1 MRQSSVLLKYSLIL
15 ITLIVLMM
23 VLLNT
28 VGLDFT
34 EKKLV
39 EAKKEELY
47 TQANDIVN
55 NYLSEYYVSTMAQ
68 TNVSTTLQIA
78 AEMTDTRILLLSR
91 NGLVVCDTTSNRKQ
105 NAIYVALGT
114 SYPQLMKNT
123 AVENLVIAKYVPE
136 NMLCV
141 SVPVMY
147 NYAASGYLCL
157 MTPMA
162 SIYAEGVYYS
172 DFVNI
177 CYLIFIPF
185 LIGSFILL
193 YFYSV
198 HPVSK
203 LTKQTKEYME
213 NNFRGEFKVSYP
225 KELAELGGSI
235 RYMGDKL
242 NNSDEIQRKFLSNVS
257 HDFRSPLTSI
267 RGYLEAMKDG
277 TIDVSE
283 QEKYFDILLYE
294 TDRLTKL
301 TSNLL
306 QLNNIDDNGLMLNLS
321 VFDINKMI
329 RQIALTFEGTF
340 KKKKLVLNLVFSQ
353 KETFVEADEGRIQQV
368 IYNLLDNAIKFSN
381 SDSSIK
387 ITTEDKGNKVYITV
401 KDYGVGI
408 PRESLNRIWERFYK
422 SDASRGRDKKGSGL
436 GLSIVKEI
444 IKAHNQNI
452 SVVSTVGVGTEFI
465 FTLKSAE

>member
-1 MRQSSVLLKYSLIL
+1 MIV
-15 ITLIVLMM
+15 LIVFMM

-39 EAKKEELY
+39 ESKKEELY

-55 NYLSEYYVSTMAQ
+55 NYLSEYTVSTLTQ
-68 TNVSTTLQIA
+68 TNVTTTLHIA
-78 AEMTDTRILLLSR
+78 AEMTDTRILMLSR

-105 NAIYVALGT
+105 NAIYVSLGT
-114 SYPQLMKNT
+114 SYPQLMGNT
-123 AVENLVIAKYVPE
+123 AVEDLVIPKYVSE
-136 NMLCV
+136 KALCV
-141 SVPVMY
+141 SVPIMY
-147 NYAASGYLCL
+147 NYSVSGYICL
-157 MTPMA
+157 MTPMS
-162 SIYAEGVYYS
+162 SIYADGVYYS

-185 LIGSFILL
+185 LAGAFVLL

-198 HPVSK
+198 HPVTK

-408 PRESLNRIWERFYK
+408 PRESINRVWERFYK

-452 SVVSTVGVGTEFI
+452 SVVSTVGVGTEFV

>member
-15 ITLIVLMM
+15 VILIVLMM
-23 VLLNT
+23 ALLNT

-47 TQANDIVN
+47 TEANDIVN
-55 NYLSEYYVSTMAQ
+55 NYLSEYYVSTLAQ
-68 TNVSTTLQIA
+68 NNVTSTLQIA
-78 AEMTDTRILLLSR
+78 AEMTDTRILMLSKS
-91 NGLVVCDTTSNRKQ
+91 GLVVCDTTSNRKQ
-105 NAIYVALGT
+105 NSIYVALGT
-114 SYPQLMKNT
+114 SYSQLMSNT
-123 AVENLVIAKYVPE
+123 AVENMVIPKYVPDK
-136 NMLCV
+136 MLCV
-141 SVPVMY
+141 TVPITY
-147 NYAASGYLCL
+147 NYSVSGYLSV
-157 MTPMA
+157 MTPMS

-185 LIGSFILL
+185 LAGAFVLL

-277 TIDVSE
+277 TIDFAE

-306 QLNNIDDNGLMLNLS
+306 QLNNIDDNGLMLNLT

-381 SDSSIK
+381 TDSSIK
-387 ITTEDKGNKVYITV
+387 VTTEEKGSKVYITV

-408 PRESLNRIWERFYK
+408 PRESINRIWERFYK

-444 IKAHNQNI
+444 IKAHDQNI
-452 SVVSTVGVGTEFI
+452 SVVSTVGVGTEFV

>member
-1 MRQSSVLLKYSLIL
+1 MRQASVLIKYSLIFLLL
-15 ITLIVLMM
+15 ITLMM

-28 VGLDFT
+28 VGLRFT
-34 EKKLV
+34 ERKLV
-39 EAKKEELY
+39 ETKKEELY
-47 TQANDIVN
+47 TEANDIIN
-55 NYLSEYYVSTMAQ
+55 NYLTGYFSSTMAQ
-68 TNVSTTLQIA
+68 KEVNSTLNIA
-78 AEMTDTRILLLSR
+78 AEMTETRIILLSKF
-91 NGLVVCDTTSNRKQ
+91 G
-105 NAIYVALGT
+105 
-114 SYPQLMKNT
+114 
-123 AVENLVIAKYVPE
+123 LVIADTSKNPKMNAVQATLGTAYPDLMSNSAIEDLVITKYIPDPV
-136 NMLCV
+136 LCV
-141 SVPVMY
+141 TVPIVY
-147 NYAASGYLCL
+147 NYTVSGYVLV
-157 MTPMA
+157 MKPMSA
-162 SIYAEGVYYS
+162 IYAEGVYYS

-185 LIGSFILL
+185 LALAFWLL

-198 HPVSK
+198 HPVTK

-225 KELAELGGSI
+225 KELEELGGSI

-277 TIDVSE
+277 TIGVSE

-306 QLNNIDDNGLMLNLS
+306 QLNNIDDNGLMLNITA
-321 VFDINKMI
+321 FDINKMI

-353 KETFVEADEGRIQQV
+353 KESFVEADEGRIQQV

-387 ITTEDKGNKVYITV
+387 ITTEEKGSKVYVTV
-401 KDYGVGI
+401 KDYGAGI
-408 PRESLNRIWERFYK
+408 PRESINRIWERFYK

-444 IKAHNQNI
+444 IKAHDQNI
-452 SVVSTVGVGTEFI
+452 SVVSTVGVGTEFV

>member
-1 MRQSSVLLKYSLIL
+1 MKQASVLLKYSLIS
-15 ITLIVLMM
+15 IALIVLLLL
-23 VLLNT
+23 LLNT
-28 VGLDFT
+28 VGLDLT

-39 EAKKEELY
+39 ESKTDELY
-47 TQANDIVN
+47 TEANDIIN
-55 NYLSEYYVSTMAQ
+55 NYLSEYYVSAYTQ
-68 TNVSTTLQIA
+68 SNVISALEIA
-78 AEMTDTRILLLSR
+78 AEMTDTRILMLSR
-91 NGLVVCDTTSNRKQ
+91 NGLVVIDTTSNRKQ
-105 NAIYVALGT
+105 NAAYVPLG
-114 SYPQLMKNT
+114 SKYPQLMGNA
-123 AVENLVIAKYVPE
+123 AVEKFSVAKYIPDE
-136 NMLCV
+136 MLCV
-141 SVPVMY
+141 SVPIVY
-147 NYAASGYLCL
+147 NYSTSGYLCV
-157 MTPMA
+157 MTTMS

-177 CYLIFIPF
+177 CLLLFIPF
-185 LIGSFILL
+185 LLGAFVLL

-198 HPVSK
+198 HPVAK
-203 LTKQTKEYME
+203 LTQQTKEYME

-225 KELAELGGSI
+225 KELSELGGSI

-242 NNSDEIQRKFLSNVS
+242 NNSDETQRKFLSNVS

-267 RGYLEAMKDG
+267 RGYIEAMKDG
-277 TIDVSE
+277 TIDASE

-368 IYNLLDNAIKFSN
+368 IYNLMDNAVKFSN

-408 PRESLNRIWERFYK
+408 PKESINRIWERFYK

-452 SVVSTVGVGTEFI
+452 SVVSTVGVGTEFM

>member
-15 ITLIVLMM
+15 ASLVVLMV

-28 VGLDFT
+28 VGLKLT

-39 EAKKEELY
+39 EKRAEELY
-47 TQANDIVN
+47 TEANNIIN
-55 NYLSEYYVSTMAQ
+55 RYLSEYYVSTSAH
-68 TNVSTTLQIA
+68 TEINTALNIA
-78 AEMTDTRILLLSR
+78 AEMTGTRILLISKNGIVVADTITTGRQSALYADLS
-91 NGLVVCDTTSNRKQ
+91 VK
-105 NAIYVALGT
+105 
-114 SYPQLMKNT
+114 YPQLLADNT
-123 AVENLVIAKYVPE
+123 LTDFSIPQFIPE
-136 NMLCV
+136 KMLCV
-141 SVPVMY
+141 AVPVMY
-147 NYAASGYLCL
+147 NYTLSGSLCV
-157 MTPMA
+157 MTTMK
-162 SIYAEGVYYS
+162 SIYQEGVYYS

-177 CYLIFIPF
+177 CYLLFIPF
-185 LIGSFILL
+185 LVAAFFLL

-198 HPVSK
+198 HPVAK
-203 LTKQTKEYME
+203 LTKQTKDYME

-242 NNSDEIQRKFLSNVS
+242 NNSDETQRKFLSNVS

-277 TIDVSE
+277 TIGVSE

-306 QLNNIDDNGLMLNLS
+306 QLNNFDDNGIMLNLS

-340 KKKKLVLNLVFSQ
+340 KKKKIVLNLVFSQ

-387 ITTEDKGNKVYITV
+387 ITTEDKGSKVYVTV
-401 KDYGVGI
+401 KDYGMGI
-408 PRESLNRIWERFYK
+408 PRESINRIWERFYK

-444 IKAHNQNI
+444 IKAHDQNI
-452 SVVSTVGVGTEFI
+452 SVASTVGVGTEFI
-465 FTLKSAE
+465 FTLKSAV

>member
-1 MRQSSVLLKYSLIL
+1 MRQTSVLVKYSLLL
-15 ITLIVLMM
+15 IALVILMM
-23 VLLNT
+23 ILLNT

-39 EAKKEELY
+39 ESKTAELY
-47 TQANDIVN
+47 TEANDIIN
-55 NYLSEYYVSTMAQ
+55 KYLSEYYVSTWAQ
-68 TNVSTTLQIA
+68 DEVVSTLNIA
-78 AEMTDTRILLLSR
+78 AEMTDTRILMLSK
-91 NGLVVCDTTSNRKQ
+91 NGLVVADTTSNRKQ

-114 SYPQLMKNT
+114 SAPQLMADNT
-123 AVENLVIAKYVPE
+123 EKDFVVPKYIPDP
-136 NMLCV
+136 MLCV
-141 SVPVMY
+141 SVPIMY
-147 NYAASGYLCL
+147 NYTVSGYLCV
-157 MTPMA
+157 MTTMS

-185 LIGSFILL
+185 MIGAFALL

-198 HPVSK
+198 HPVTK
-203 LTKQTKEYME
+203 LTGQTKEYME

-225 KELAELGGSI
+225 KELAELGGCI

-277 TIDVSE
+277 TIETAD
-283 QEKYFDILLYE
+283 QGKYFDILLYE

-306 QLNNIDDNGLMLNLS
+306 QLNNIDDNGLMLSLS

-340 KKKKLVLNLVFSQ
+340 IKKKLVLNLVFSQ

-368 IYNLLDNAIKFSN
+368 IYNLLDNAVKFSN

-387 ITTEDKGNKVYITV
+387 ITTEEKGHKVYVTV

-408 PRESLNRIWERFYK
+408 PKESINKVWERFYK

-444 IKAHNQNI
+444 IKAHDQNI
-452 SVVSTVGVGTEFI
+452 SVVSTEGVGTEFI

>member
-1 MRQSSVLLKYSLIL
+1 MKRSSVLVKYSLIL
-15 ITLIVLMM
+15 IGLMILMM

-28 VGLDFT
+28 VGLKFT

-39 EAKKEELY
+39 EAKAQELY
-47 TQANDIVN
+47 TEANDLTT
-55 NYLSEYYVSTMAQ
+55 NYLSEYFMSTAAQ
-68 TNVSTTLQIA
+68 AQAFNTLSVVA
-78 AEMTDTRILLLSR
+78 DMTDTRIMLINM
-91 NGLVVCDTTSNRKQ
+91 NGLVIADTTTVRRI
-105 NAIYVALGT
+105 NATSVALGAAC
-114 SYPQLMKNT
+114 QDLMESKT
-123 AVENLVIAKYVPE
+123 TEDLVITKYVPE
-136 NMLCV
+136 KMLCV
-141 SVPVMY
+141 SVPIIY
-147 NYAASGYLCL
+147 NYNTAAHLCV
-157 MTPMA
+157 MTPMS
-162 SIYAEGVYYS
+162 SIYATGVYYS

-185 LIGSFILL
+185 LIGAFVLL

-198 HPVSK
+198 YPVAK
-203 LTKQTKEYME
+203 LTKQTKGYIE

-225 KELAELGGSI
+225 KELEELGGSI

-277 TIDVSE
+277 TIGVE
-283 QEKYFDILLYE
+283 QQEKYFDILLYE

-306 QLNNIDDNGLMLNLS
+306 QLNNIDDNGLMLNMT

-401 KDYGVGI
+401 KDYGMGI
-408 PRESLNRIWERFYK
+408 PRESINRIWERFYK

-444 IKAHNQNI
+444 IKAHDQNI
-452 SVVSTVGVGTEFI
+452 SVASTVGVGTEFI

>member
-15 ITLIVLMM
+15 GVLVVLMIT
-23 VLLNT
+23 LLNT
-28 VGLDFT
+28 VGLKFT

-39 EAKKEELY
+39 ESKAAELY
-47 TQANDIVN
+47 SEANDIIN
-55 NYLSEYYVSTMAQ
+55 KYLSEYYASTAAQ
-68 TNVSTTLQIA
+68 TEVATTLNIA
-78 AEMTDTRILLLSR
+78 AEMTGTRILLLSK
-91 NGLVVCDTTSNRKQ
+91 NGLVVADTTHNMKQ
-105 NAIYVALGT
+105 NALFVDLGT
-114 SYPQLMKNT
+114 SYPQVLTNSTIQDFTVGKF
-123 AVENLVIAKYVPE
+123 VPDK
-136 NMLCV
+136 MLCV
-141 SVPVMY
+141 SVPIIY
-147 NYAASGYLCL
+147 NYSSSGSLCV
-157 MTPMA
+157 MTTMS
-162 SIYAEGVYYS
+162 SIYAEGIYYS

-185 LIGSFILL
+185 LVGAFVLL

-225 KELAELGGSI
+225 KELSELGGSI

-277 TIDVSE
+277 TIEVSE

-306 QLNNIDDNGLMLNLS
+306 QLNNIDDNGLMLNYS
-321 VFDINKMI
+321 VFDVNKMI
-329 RQIALTFEGTF
+329 RQIALSFEGTF

-368 IYNLLDNAIKFSN
+368 IYNLMDNAIKFSN

-387 ITTEDKGNKVYITV
+387 ITTEDKGNKVFVTV

-452 SVVSTVGVGTEFI
+452 SVVSTVGVGTEFV
-465 FTLKSAE
+465 FTLKLAE